1 MKKDYLNDVFK
12 TLLWTLLFLVLFSFV
27 PEIKV
32 GSFTSRKV
40 DMLSDIR
47 LVKPQSHAKGPDRPV
62 IADSDTLVVKRDTVV
77 RQKSLY
83 TSLMESFY
91 LKIILKTDRD

>member
-47 LVKPQSHAKGPDRPV
+47 LVKPQSHAG
-62 IADSDTLVVKRDTVV
+62 I
-77 RQKSLY
+77 
-83 TSLMESFY
+83 
-91 LKIILKTDRD
+91 